1 MRTSPAQSLGSKQPG
16 APTDCRLGS
25 SDRPKPAT
33 CRRSDQS
40 AFRARHGTPGT
51 SEQASARTNLLLAV
65 VFLLCVTAIG
75 YWFYTVSKRKSAA
88 AQAEPANPPAI
99 QLSDATRTVLG
110 RLDAPLEIRF
120 YSLLDPASVPASVNA
135 FADRVDQLLS
145 AYQQEPGGKI
155 KVTRFSSQAN
165 LSANAAPA
173 DGIQAFNID
182 KGEACYLGIALAF
195 KGRRESLSRLSP
207 DWEQAL
213 EPDLTRAI
221 SRLED
226 AAQPVQAPTAVSQI
240 NTRALQEVKALIPD
254 IAAVSVDEAKRII
267 QSATLKDLNS
277 VKKET
282 EAQIKEAEKHYRQS
296 LNGGTEPEQQAAR
309 QALEKAQ
316 AEQKQKLEQLYSKSA
331 VQLEAFQQLK
341 AAH

>member
-1 MRTSPAQSLGSKQPG
+1 
-16 APTDCRLGS
+16 
-25 SDRPKPAT
+25 
-33 CRRSDQS
+33 
-40 AFRARHGTPGT
+40 
-51 SEQASARTNLLLAV
+51 
-65 VFLLCVTAIG
+65 
-75 YWFYTVSKRKSAA
+75 
-88 AQAEPANPPAI
+88 
-99 QLSDATRTVLG
+99 LSDATRTVLG

-120 YSLLDPASVPASVNA
+120 YSVLDPASVPASVNA

-165 LSANAAPA
+165 LGANAAPA

-226 AAQPVQAPTAVSQI
+226 AAEPVQAPTAVSQI
-240 NTRALQEVKALIPD
+240 NTGAVQEVKALIPD

-267 QSATLKDLNS
+267 QSATLKDLSS

-282 EAQIKEAEKHYRQS
+282 EAQIKEAEERYRQS
-296 LNGGTEPEQQAAR
+296 LNGGSEPEQLAAR

-316 AEQKQKLEQLYSKSA
+316 AEQKQKLAQLYSKSA
-331 VQLEAFQQLK
+331 AQLEAFRQLK